1 VTSRRRNE
9 WKITK
14 VSNSARK
21 NIEALDSNS
30 QKALIKNL
38 DELQNNPFQKDV
50 KKVEGKKNIYRG
62 RKGNMRYYFRINSEA
77 KSIEILMVNFRG
89 QIKRKSIQK
98 MKY

>member
-1 VTSRRRNE
+1 MTSRRNE

-21 NIEALDSNS
+21 NIEVLDSNS

-38 DELQNNPFQKDV
+38 DALQNNPFQKNV

-62 RKGNMRYYFRINSEA
+62 RMGGVRYYFRIISET
-77 KSIEILMVNFRG
+77 KSIEILMVESRG
-89 QIKRKSIQK
+89 QIKRKAIQRLRG
-98 MKY
+98 

>member
-1 VTSRRRNE
+1 MTSRRNE

-21 NIEALDSNS
+21 NIKILDSNS

-38 DELQNNPFQKDV
+38 DALQNNPFQKNV

-62 RKGNMRYYFRINSEA
+62 RMGGVRYYFRIISET
-77 KSIEILMVNFRG
+77 KSIEILMVESRG
-89 QIKRKSIQK
+89 QIKRKAIQRLRD
-98 MKY
+98 